1 MFTFYV
7 KSDIFF
13 YPTDFK
19 ETYCITA
26 LESMCSRCLVVTVK
40 LAALTEI
47 VEGKG
52 VLCDY
57 PFRENTDEL
66 LEKLYFVLDRPK
78 LKAHFV
84 NTAYNWGIEQTYERL
99 AEEWIKFL

>member
-1 MFTFYV
+1 
-7 KSDIFF
+7 
-13 YPTDFK
+13 
-19 ETYCITA
+19 
-26 LESMCSRCLVVTVK
+26 MCSKCLVVTVK

-66 LEKLYFVLDRPK
+66 LEKLYFVLDRPR
-78 LKAHFV
+78 LKTHFI

-99 AEEWIKFL
+99 ADEWIDFL